1 LVIVVMIVTGLLV
14 WHFTRA
20 SQARAAIRSRR
31 NQIRG
36 LWKEIRM
43 FVARGLIVLIVFVI
57 VMIVALKHLKF

>member
-1 LVIVVMIVTGLLV
+1 M

-36 LWKEIRM
+36 LWKEIRA
-43 FVARGLIVLIVFVI
+43 FVARGIIVLIVFVI
-57 VMIVALKHLKF
+57 IMYVALKHLKF